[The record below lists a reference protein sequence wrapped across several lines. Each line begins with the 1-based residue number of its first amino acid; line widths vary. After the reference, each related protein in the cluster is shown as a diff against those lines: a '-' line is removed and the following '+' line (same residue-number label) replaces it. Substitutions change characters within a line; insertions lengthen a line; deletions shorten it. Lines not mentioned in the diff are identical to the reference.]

1 MTVAKAIIIKCAP
14 APSFIGNVVNADFW
28 GTQDKDGKITKFYRV
43 TPTKMT
49 PTGQEI
55 LFAESTLSFLP
66 PDDDVTTFDSSRK
79 TITA

>member
-1 MTVAKAIIIKCAP
+1 MAKAIIIKCP
-14 APSFIGNVVNADFW
+14 PVPSFIGNVVNADFW

-49 PTGQEI
+49 PAGQEI
-55 LFAESTLSFLP
+55 LFAESALSFLP
-66 PDDDVTTFDSSRK
+66 PEDDVSTFDHSRK